1 LRGLASPAL
10 GWRAA
15 DVAFDIGTEVFL
27 SVVVAEAEAAVSD
40 VEANL
45 SFFDFTVTACA
56 EGLRLYAVLLLWP
69 FSQKPLVASFG

>member
-1 LRGLASPAL
+1 L
-10 GWRAA
+10 GWCAA
-15 DVAFDIGTEVFL
+15 DVKRDVGTEVFL

-45 SFFDFTVTACA
+45 SFFGFTVTTCA